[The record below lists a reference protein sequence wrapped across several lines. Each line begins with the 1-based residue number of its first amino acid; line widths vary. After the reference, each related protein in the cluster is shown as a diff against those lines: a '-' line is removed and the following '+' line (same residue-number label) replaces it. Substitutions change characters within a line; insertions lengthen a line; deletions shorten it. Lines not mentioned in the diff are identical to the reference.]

1 MKGIFYSIKNIAS
14 LMFIAGIVASC
25 KETIDLPLNDQS
37 GKLVIEGNITD
48 GLNPAVVLVSKTTNY
63 KDTLFFDGQTGA
75 VVVIEHNGVFDTL
88 AEVYKGVYGSNS
100 LKSVAGTTYT
110 MTVNFGGKTYTSI
123 STAPPSVAIDSGYTV
138 PNFRGDGVRPVA
150 AFRDPAGVTNYY
162 KGDLYKNGEY
172 IRTFEVADDRLT
184 DGKEKT
190 VRFSG
195 DRKYVSGDVIRIVLN
210 SLDKGA
216 YQYFYTLS
224 VNSSAQ
230 SAAPAN
236 PTSNIS
242 GAVLGYFSAHTETD
256 VSFLIP

>member
-1 MKGIFYSIKNIAS
+1 MKGLIYSIKNIAS
-14 LMFIAGIVASC
+14 LILLAVIVSSC
-25 KETIDLPLNDQS
+25 TEKIDLPLKDQS

-75 VVVIEHNGVFDTL
+75 VVLIEHNGLIDTL
-88 AEVYKGVYGSNS
+88 PEVYKGVYGSNS
-100 LKSVAGTTYT
+100 LKSVVGTTYNL
-110 MTVNFGGKTYTSI
+110 TVYFEGKIYTAT
-123 STAPPSVAIDSGYTV
+123 STAPMSVPIDSAYTV
-138 PNFRGDGVRPVA
+138 PSFRGNGVRPVA
-150 AFRDPAGVTNYY
+150 AFRDPAGITNYY
-162 KGDLYKNGEY
+162 KGELYKNGEY

-184 DGKEKT
+184 DGKDKS

-195 DRKYVSGDVIRIVLN
+195 ERDYLSGDVIRIVLN

-236 PTSNIS
+236 PTSNIT
-242 GAVLGYFSAHTETD
+242 GDVLGYFSAHTETEK
-256 VSFLIP
+256 SFLIP

>member
-1 MKGIFYSIKNIAS
+1 MKGLIYSIKNIAS
-14 LMFIAGIVASC
+14 LLLIAGIVSSC
-25 KETIDLPLNDQS
+25 NEKIDLPLKDQS

-75 VVVIEHNGVFDTL
+75 LVVVEHNGVSDTL
-88 AEVYKGVYGSNS
+88 NEVYKGVYGSS
-100 LKSVAGTTYT
+100 LLKSVPGTTYNLS
-110 MTVNFGGKTYTSI
+110 VIFGGKTYTST
-123 STAPPSVAIDSGYTV
+123 STAPTSVSIDSAYTV
-138 PNFRGDGVRPVA
+138 PSFRGDGVRPVA
-150 AFRDPAGVTNYY
+150 AFRDPPGVTNYY

-184 DGKEKT
+184 DGKEKS

-195 DRKYVSGDVIRIVLN
+195 DRDYKSGDVIRIVLN
-210 SLDKGA
+210 SLDKGS

-236 PTSNIS
+236 PTSNIT
-242 GAVLGYFSAHTETD
+242 GDVLGYFSAHTETEK
-256 VSFLIP
+256 SFLIP

>member
-1 MKGIFYSIKNIAS
+1 
-14 LMFIAGIVASC
+14 MFIAAIVASC

-75 VVVIEHNGVFDTL
+75 VVVIEHNGMRDTL
-88 AEVYKGVYGSNS
+88 PEVYKGVYGSNT
-100 LKSVAGTTYT
+100 LKSVVGTAYT
-110 MTVNFGGKTYTSI
+110 MTVNFGGKIYTST
-123 STAPPSVAIDSGYTV
+123 STAQPSVAIDSGYTV

-242 GAVLGYFSAHTETD
+242 GGALGYFSAHTETE

>member
-1 MKGIFYSIKNIAS
+1 MRGLIYSIKNIAS
-14 LMFIAGIVASC
+14 LLLVAGIVSSC
-25 KETIDLPLNDQS
+25 KEKIDLPLKDQS

-63 KDTLFFDGQTGA
+63 KDTLFFDGQSGA
-75 VVVIEHNGVFDTL
+75 IVVIEHNGVSDTL
-88 AEVYKGVYGSNS
+88 PEIARGIYSLNA
-100 LKSVAGTTYT
+100 LKSIANMTYNL
-110 MTVNFGGKTYTSI
+110 TVNFEGKRYTAS
-123 STAPPSVAIDSGYTV
+123 STAPLPVAIDSGYTV
-138 PNFRGDGVRPVA
+138 PSLRGNGVRPVA

-172 IRTFEVADDRLT
+172 LRTFEVADDRLT

-195 DRKYVSGDVIRIVLN
+195 ERDYTSGEVIRIVLN
-210 SLDKGA
+210 SLDQGA

-242 GAVLGYFSAHTETD
+242 GDVLGYFSAHTETEI
-256 VSFLIP
+256 SFLIP